1 MPFNGWKSYVGALM
15 IGVGAVLTA
24 FGHHQYVEILYA
36 IGAALGITGLRSKME
51 RDKPGS

>member
-1 MPFNGWKSYVGALM
+1 MPFNGWKSYVGAVV

-24 FGHHQYVEILYA
+24 FGKHQYVEMLYA

-51 RDKPGS
+51 RDKPNS

>member
-1 MPFNGWKSYVGALM
+1 MPFQGYKTYVAAILIGA
-15 IGVGAVLTA
+15 GAILTA
-24 FGHHQYVEILYA
+24 FGHNQYTEILYA

>member
-1 MPFNGWKSYVGALM
+1 MPFNGWKSYVAALIIGA
-15 IGVGAVLTA
+15 GAIMTA
-24 FGHHQYVEILYA
+24 FGQTQYVEIMYA